1 MICGHKEAVIWNF
14 QLHQGLVFRMG
25 TVAVNAFFQLAQ
37 RTVRRCIDHLLRTFD
52 MPAAIAQGRP
62 ETQIGKNG
70 GGGQ

>member
-1 MICGHKEAVIWNF
+1 
-14 QLHQGLVFRMG
+14 MG